1 MLGIWLQDFVVW
13 EIILSGDF
21 KDILEVLYMEGVE
34 LVLLF
39 YVGVLYFI
47 VIKDGVE
54 SVVLVGIEFVDYM
67 LVFYFFILVCFISLF
82 FLVFC

>member
-1 MLGIWLQDFVVW
+1 
-13 EIILSGDF
+13 
-21 KDILEVLYMEGVE
+21 MEGFE